1 MKNKEQL
8 QLALD
13 SICIYKNLFN
23 EGVGKYL
30 TEMVDNLNNKEEFGK
45 VERAYNDLVYALF
58 SKSENLSLRE
68 YFIKEMLLDHN
79 PFNVT
84 LENKGEVPLF
94 IMDGLKN
101 ELKQLNSI
109 INLNSKEV
117 KAILMQEYGDN
128 KKIAK
133 QIDSLID
140 WGVSKATYKAIN
152 NTQFE
157 KLREELIKSENI
169 ADYLEEIKDFHK
181 EHGTGRAPAFSA
193 FIWERFE
200 NEEEG
205 HLREVLEPDP
215 IRLSELV
222 GYEEQKKEIIENT
235 ENFLNGIPA
244 NNLLLYG
251 SRGTGKSSTVKAILN
266 EYYTQDLRLIEVDK
280 EQLSDFTRI
289 IRLLKHKKQKFII
302 FVDDLVFSENEA
314 SYSALKTI
322 LEGRVENRPNN
333 ILIYAT
339 TNRRHLVQEKF
350 SDRDDVYAHDTKEE
364 QLSLAD
370 RFGITISFFAP
381 NQKEF
386 LNIVDGI
393 VKTRGLEVDE
403 QYLHSE
409 ALKWEKWHNGRSPR
423 SAKQFI
429 NWLEGEL
436 QRKSEDK

>member
-1 MKNKEQL
+1 M
-8 QLALD
+8 
-13 SICIYKNLFN
+13 
-23 EGVGKYL
+23 
-30 TEMVDNLNNKEEFGK
+30 
-45 VERAYNDLVYALF
+45 
-58 SKSENLSLRE
+58 
-68 YFIKEMLLDHN
+68 
-79 PFNVT
+79 
-84 LENKGEVPLF
+84 
-94 IMDGLKN
+94 
-101 ELKQLNSI
+101 
-109 INLNSKEV
+109 
-117 KAILMQEYGDN
+117 
-128 KKIAK
+128 
-133 QIDSLID
+133 
-140 WGVSKATYKAIN
+140 
-152 NTQFE
+152 
-157 KLREELIKSENI
+157 
-169 ADYLEEIKDFHK
+169 
-181 EHGTGRAPAFSA
+181 
-193 FIWERFE
+193 
-200 NEEEG
+200 
-205 HLREVLEPDP
+205 
-215 IRLSELV
+215 
-222 GYEEQKKEIIENT
+222 
-235 ENFLNGIPA
+235 
-244 NNLLLYG
+244 
-251 SRGTGKSSTVKAILN
+251 
-266 EYYTQDLRLIEVDK
+266 
-280 EQLSDFTRI
+280 SDFTRI